1 MKPVAEWTRRADTM
15 FFSLPE
21 EYQEPREFEEEDKL
35 LLAKL
40 YIDSFKVLSYLE
52 FSALQALL
60 IVQSVWDS
68 RPDAPT
74 RNENG
79 YYSTHDPRP
88 LSLLPLRTV
97 FGLDDLTKF
106 VTLIRSAIRKL
117 PILES
122 IIDMGILKEIKTW
135 PETMEY
141 VQIGVSDELLKFLG
155 KEIRQGLKRDN
166 IQRKLVETGKREREK
181 LVE

>member
-1 MKPVAEWTRRADTM
+1 MKPVPEWTRRADTM
-15 FFSLPE
+15 LFSLPE

-40 YIDSFKVLSYLE
+40 FIDSFKVLTYLE
-52 FSALQALL
+52 YSALQALL

-74 RNENG
+74 QNENG
-79 YYSTHDPRP
+79 YFSTHEPKP
-88 LSLLPLRTV
+88 LTLLPLRTV

-117 PILES
+117 PIIES
-122 IIDMGILKEIKTW
+122 IIDIGILKEIKTW

-141 VQIGVSDELLKFLG
+141 VPMGVSEELLKFLG

-166 IQRKLVETGKREREK
+166 ILKKVIETGKGK
-181 LVE
+181 LVQ